1 VVSQTCDQCG
11 ASVAADEQFCPNCG
25 SFIDPMTPQ
34 RPAVSGEVIA
44 VRSDGNYEEFSLDS
58 EPPAKAEETAQ
69 EHVHVETPPTRTGSE
84 ITCPSCGAGNPPGNR
99 HCQECG
105 ARLDQSPL
113 PTAPRPAVQATAGV
127 RAALAISGLLF
138 VVIVVAL
145 LFNFFGGG
153 TSASDTTLGVTTTT
167 VSVVTTPEIIDILD
181 QQCDPEGLGSFTCG
195 NLTSGSDAE
204 YQVNWEDIQ
213 TEEGNIVLKLFFRQ
227 PMIVTRIDWGNIED
241 PTRYRRNYR
250 ARGLTIDAQGSLTQ
264 VPHEL
269 DDTPGIQTINYA
281 AVNANWIEITI
292 QSAYQAEIVDDN
304 VFREL
309 AINEITVWGRP
320 ANPTTGTTSD
330 GATDNTAETP
340 VTSTTLHVDE

>member
-1 VVSQTCDQCG
+1 M
-11 ASVAADEQFCPNCG
+11 A
-25 SFIDPMTPQ
+25 PQ
-34 RPAVSGEVIA
+34 RPPVSGEVIS
-44 VRSDGNYEEFSLDS
+44 VRSDGNYEEFSLDA
-58 EPPAKAEETAQ
+58 EPPASDQETDH
-69 EHVHVETPPTRTGSE
+69 EHVAAPDPRSGTE

-138 VVIVVAL
+138 VVIVIAL
-145 LFNFFGGG
+145 LFNVFGGG

-167 VSVVTTPEIIDILD
+167 ESVITEPAVIDILD
-181 QQCDPEGLGSFTCG
+181 QQCDPDGLGSFTCI
-195 NLTSGSDAE
+195 NLTSGTEFE
-204 YQVNWEDIQ
+204 YQVNWEEVQ
-213 TEEGNIVLKLFFRQ
+213 ETEGNIVLKLFFRQ
-227 PMIVTRIDWGNIED
+227 PMIVTRIDWSNIED

-269 DDTPGIQTINYA
+269 EDTPGLQNINYA

-304 VFREL
+304 IFREL
-309 AINEITVWGRP
+309 AIVEITVWGRP
-320 ANPTTGTTSD
+320 SNPTSNDASTATTD
-330 GATDNTAETP
+330 G
-340 VTSTTLHVDE
+340 